1 VSLLRAPSGLL
12 AEVDRSGRLAA
23 LDRGMLL
30 RFGRIESA
38 LLLRLMR
45 TLTRLG
51 DTESWGVAGLALGA
65 AGGEGL
71 HLMLRLAT
79 AALLATTVSQV
90 LKRLACRPR
99 PSTAGLAGFSPRV
112 DSPDEFSFPSG
123 HTSVAFAVAVALAG
137 TVPLVGTTCLLLA
150 AGIGASRVYLG
161 AHYPLDVAA
170 GVLIGLGCGFAARLL
185 VDWSFLV
192 HLLPLLLAG

>member
-1 VSLLRAPSGLL
+1 VTSLRSTGGLL
-12 AEVDRSGRLAA
+12 AGGERSGRLAA
-23 LDRGMLL
+23 FDRGVLL
-30 RFGRIESA
+30 RLGRLESA

-51 DTESWGVAGLALGA
+51 DTESWVIAGLALGA

-71 HLMLRLAT
+71 HLMVLLSTGAGLAT
-79 AALLATTVSQV
+79 VASQV

-99 PSTAGLAGFSPRV
+99 PSAAGLAGFAPRI
-112 DSPDEFSFPSG
+112 DCPDEFSFPSG

-137 TVPLVGTTCLLLA
+137 TAPLLGTAGLLIA
-150 AGIGASRVYLG
+150 SGIGASRVYLG

-170 GVLIGLGCGFAARLL
+170 GMLIGVGTGYAARLA
-185 VDWSFLV
+185 VDWAFLL
-192 HLLPLLLAG
+192 HLLPLVVPG